1 MLFFT
6 DAHMCNGT
14 ESYLTIKLGIQP
26 QAIDAKSELIFVF
39 QFRKKAKNH

>member
-1 MLFFT
+1 MKVNLLSAIIISSDIQMSSFT

-26 QAIDAKSELIFVF
+26 QALAAK
-39 QFRKKAKNH
+39 

>member
-26 QAIDAKSELIFVF
+26 RAIDAKSELVWGFFSYVE
-39 QFRKKAKNH
+39 